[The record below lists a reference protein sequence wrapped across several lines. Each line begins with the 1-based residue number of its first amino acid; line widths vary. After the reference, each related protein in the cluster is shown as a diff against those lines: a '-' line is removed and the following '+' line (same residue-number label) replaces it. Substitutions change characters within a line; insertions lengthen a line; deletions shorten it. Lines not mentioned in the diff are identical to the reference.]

1 MIQKLTQIKLLIG
14 TVIAKTTITA
24 MPSPIAASIF
34 FEIAMKVHIPR
45 KTDKAKFSIKIALI
59 NIFK

>member
-1 MIQKLTQIKLLIG
+1 MCIRDR
-14 TVIAKTTITA
+14 TTITA

-59 NIFK
+59 KIFK